1 VILSLFL
8 LDETLTYF
16 EASHYLFERT
26 ANVSTTEEINAGV
39 CSFGHEREVRGARLP
54 VDFEV

>member
-1 VILSLFL
+1 
-8 LDETLTYF
+8 LDETLNYF

-39 CSFGHEREVRGARLP
+39 CSCGHEREVRGARLP